1 MKFWRSLT
9 VTTAVIAAVGCA
21 SQRDQAQGSFDYLL
35 IEERGVLI
43 VPDGMTSVAQH
54 PDFLIPEVADY
65 QGPVGPLQSI
75 RSPRQV
81 MPLVPGSRIEEGSR
95 EARIWFDAIEDM
107 TNVADWV
114 WDELLAL
121 LEEQDIALEQV
132 DERERIVTGTI
143 EQFQGSRSRGGFW
156 AGLLRRDR
164 VEFTSTHRLTID
176 MQAPSHGRTAAL
188 EVDATDITWYES
200 GEAVRQPA
208 NLQRELEA
216 SFLNDLSIRMQRN
229 FEQQRVAE
237 ARATRTLRHAENP
250 RGEPAYALDV
260 SFDAGWV
267 MMPGVFEYL
276 GFVVEDLSQTD
287 GVYYVNYQPGGRPG
301 FFRRLAFWRSED
313 RGLLGLPRG
322 DDYQFEV
329 DEVDGVLYVTI
340 RYQDE
345 VLDEETMDELFPVF
359 AEAFS
364 EHSD

>member
-9 VTTAVIAAVGCA
+9 VATAVIAAVGCS
-21 SQRDQAQGSFDYLL
+21 SQRDQAQGNFDYLST
-35 IEERGVLI
+35 EERGALL
-43 VPDGMTSVAQH
+43 VPEGMTPVVQH
-54 PDFLIPEVADY
+54 PDFVIPQGANY
-65 QGPVGPLQSI
+65 QGPLGSRQSI

-107 TNVADWV
+107 NNVADWV
-114 WDELLAL
+114 WEELTAL
-121 LEEQDIALEQV
+121 LEEREIPLEEV
-132 DERERIVTGTI
+132 SERSRIVTGII
-143 EQFQGSRSRGGFW
+143 EQEQGTRSRGGFW
-156 AGLLRRDR
+156 AGLRRDR
-164 VEFTSTHRLTID
+164 IQFTSTHRLTID
-176 MQAPSHGRTAAL
+176 MQAPSHGRTASLDVNAS
-188 EVDATDITWYES
+188 DINWYEDGRS
-200 GEAVRQPA
+200 AEQPA
-208 NLQRELEA
+208 YFQRELEA
-216 SFLNDLSIRMQRN
+216 SFLNALAMRMQRN

-287 GVYYVNYQPGGRPG
+287 GIYYVNYQPGGRPG
-301 FFRRLAFWRSED
+301 FFSRLAFWRSED
-313 RGLLGLPRG
+313 RGMLGLPRG
-322 DDYQFEV
+322 DDYQFEI
-329 DEVDGVLYVTI
+329 DEVDGVFYIVI
-340 RYQDE
+340 RYQGE